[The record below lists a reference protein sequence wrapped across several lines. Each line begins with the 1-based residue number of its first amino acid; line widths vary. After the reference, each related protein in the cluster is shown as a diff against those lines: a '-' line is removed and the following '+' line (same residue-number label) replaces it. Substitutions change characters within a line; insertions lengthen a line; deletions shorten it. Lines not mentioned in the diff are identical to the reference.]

1 MKYYNR
7 DNYERNLESYEVPE
21 YFSKGSRNVFVYG
34 FIVGA
39 VIGSAIG
46 LVTLSKPRNDKYS
59 DKQSKEDQFKSSI
72 INQTE
77 ADQRAAEEQVAD
89 IKASINNQESVSAA
103 ELAAQKDAIKEEVAE
118 HHLADTSPN
127 AQQSQQ
133 DVSATQKS
141 SDEESNVAELETKHI
156 DASKEPSQSEVAAQQ
171 EAIKDETQ
179 STSDNHASASSQS
192 ETSSDHNGA
201 KIAAATGGT
210 VAAAGIAKAA
220 ADKNDK
226 IDNDEETANRTDELV
241 SEDKK
246 STSTEP
252 QETPNLV
259 TESKSETTQST
270 GTTKASAVAVG
281 TVTAAGLASAAK
293 SKQTLIQND
302 TNVAD
307 NTANLLT
314 PEGIKANNKTEFPN
328 LVTESNVETSVE
340 STDKVDN
347 TADKGNKAA
356 TATSASKPHDAERR
370 VEQVHETV
378 SFKDGIITHD
388 KAGQNGNKSTSTSA
402 STASTQSEEQVD
414 YNEGIISHGT
424 ANKQTD
430 EDANNSTYT
439 KNRPQAKKAEKAKSK
454 IAKRTFND

>member
-156 DASKEPSQSEVAAQQ
+156 DASKDPSQSEVAAQQ

-179 STSDNHASASSQS
+179 NTSDNHASPSSQS

-210 VAAAGIAKAA
+210 VAAAGIVKAA

-246 STSTEP
+246 STSTEA
-252 QETPNLV
+252 QETQNLV
-259 TESKSETTQST
+259 TESKSETQSNN
-270 GTTKASAVAVG
+270 TTKASAVAVG

-314 PEGIKANNKTEFPN
+314 PEGIKGNNKTEVPN

-388 KAGQNGNKSTSTSA
+388 KAGQSGNKSTSTSA

-414 YNEGIISHGT
+414 Y
-424 ANKQTD
+424 
-430 EDANNSTYT
+430 
-439 KNRPQAKKAEKAKSK
+439 AEKAKSK